1 MSCPQDHILSILL
14 KCGKRE
20 PAGLARCIAL
30 SSLGIYVYQELT
42 HETFHPKIKEA
53 VTVLLSALRVSTQNF
68 VKYVENVFVY
78 ITNVF

>member
-1 MSCPQDHILSILL
+1 MSCPQDHILNILL

-53 VTVLLSALRVSTQNF
+53 VNVLLSALRVSTQNF
-68 VKYVENVFVY
+68 AKYVENVFVN
-78 ITNVF
+78 ITNIF

>member
-1 MSCPQDHILSILL
+1 MFYPQDHILSILL

-30 SSLGIYVYQELT
+30 SSLGIYLYQELT

-53 VTVLLSALRVSTQNF
+53 MNVLLLALRVST
-68 VKYVENVFVY
+68 KYYASN
-78 ITNVF
+78 